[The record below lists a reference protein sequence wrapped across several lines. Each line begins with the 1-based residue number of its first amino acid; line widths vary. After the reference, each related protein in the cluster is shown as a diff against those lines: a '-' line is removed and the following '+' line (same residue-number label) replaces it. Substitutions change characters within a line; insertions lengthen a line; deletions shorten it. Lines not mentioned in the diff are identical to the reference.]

1 MPTGYLFRNAEVYAP
16 EHLGRKDILVV
27 GQKIIAIDDH
37 IDAKVPG
44 LEEVDLEGAIVT
56 PGLIDQHIHVTGGG
70 GEGGTVTRAPEL
82 NFSELVEAGITSF
95 VGVSGTDSETRPIE
109 ALMAKIR
116 ALTKEGASGWM
127 WTSNYRYPPTTV
139 TGDVRKDLLTIP
151 ECLGVKIAMGD
162 HRCSFPTTQEVLRVL
177 SDCRVGGMICG
188 HDSYLHVHLGDLPIA
203 FPAFME
209 CVKMGMPIKH
219 IRPTHVGRHKVVFEQ
234 AIEFTKAGGY
244 IDITTSGGN
253 YMGDA
258 SDAFV
263 MALENGAPIDRITFS
278 SDGHGS
284 MPRFDEKGEMV
295 GLAVCK
301 VSDNLLILQKLA
313 KKIGLEKAL
322 LPLTRTI
329 ATALC
334 LENKGTLEAGKDAD
348 LLVMNAE
355 HQPVHLFMK
364 GRQVMKDSKVIVK
377 GTFEV

>member
-1 MPTGYLFRNAEVYAP
+1 M
-16 EHLGRKDILVV
+16 
-27 GQKIIAIDDH
+27 
-37 IDAKVPG
+37 
-44 LEEVDLEGAIVT
+44 
-56 PGLIDQHIHVTGGG
+56 IDQHIHVTGGG

-109 ALMAKIR
+109 ALMAKEVR

-188 HDSYLHVHLGDLPIA
+188 HDSYLHVHLGDLANRIPCI
-203 FPAFME
+203 FME

-258 SDAFV
+258 SGR
-263 MALENGAPIDRITFS
+263 LCNGSRKTVLQSTESLFS

-295 GLAVCK
+295 GF
-301 VSDNLLILQKLA
+301 SSLQG
-313 KKIGLEKAL
+313 I
-322 LPLTRTI
+322 
-329 ATALC
+329 
-334 LENKGTLEAGKDAD
+334 
-348 LLVMNAE
+348 
-355 HQPVHLFMK
+355 
-364 GRQVMKDSKVIVK
+364 
-377 GTFEV
+377 